1 MAKKSSILQ
10 FILSLL
16 LSFYFNFG
24 YSLLLNKIMIL
35 IVDYL
40 TTWFT
45 FDDNIAI
52 KKFLLFLLKERGNFV
67 AKFIKENILIK
78 L

>member
-1 MAKKSSILQ
+1 
-10 FILSLL
+10 
-16 LSFYFNFG
+16 
-24 YSLLLNKIMIL
+24 MIL